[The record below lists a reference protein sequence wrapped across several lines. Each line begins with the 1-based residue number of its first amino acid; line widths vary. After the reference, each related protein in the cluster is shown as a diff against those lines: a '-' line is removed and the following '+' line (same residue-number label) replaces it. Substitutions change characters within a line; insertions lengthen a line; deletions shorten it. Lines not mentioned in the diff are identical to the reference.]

1 MEVDTQVLPILPLE
15 RAVILPHMAVTISL
29 ESSEAKEALAAAR
42 AEQGLVLVVPR
53 INGKYAR
60 VGTIAKIEDT
70 GRLPN
75 GSEVVVI
82 RGLNRGTI
90 GAGVPGT
97 GTALRVQVEPVSD
110 DNPSQRAIQLSREYK
125 AIVES
130 LLEQQGASDAS
141 RFLRGMSDP
150 GQIADTAG
158 YSPLLS
164 PEQKVEVLETIDV
177 EQRLDKVIA

>member
-15 RAVILPHMAVTISL
+15 RAVILPHMAVTLAI
-29 ESSEAKEALAAAR
+29 ESSEANQALEAAR
-42 AEQGLVLVVPR
+42 AEGGVVLVVPK

-82 RGLNRGTI
+82 RGIQRGII
-90 GAGVPGT
+90 GAGVPDGP
-97 GTALRVQVEPVSD
+97 ALHVQVEPAPD
-110 DNPSQRAIQLSREYK
+110 DNPTPRARELAKEYK

-130 LLEQQGASDAS
+130 LLEQGGASDAA

-150 GQIADTAG
+150 GQLADTAG
-158 YSPLLS
+158 YSPVLT
-164 PEQKVEVLETIDV
+164 PEQKVEVLETTDL
-177 EQRLDKVIA
+177 EQRF

>member
-15 RAVILPHMAVTISL
+15 RAVILPHMAVTLSM

-42 AEQGLVLVVPR
+42 AEAGLVLIVPR
-53 INGKYAR
+53 INGVYAR

-82 RGLNRGTI
+82 RGLNRGII
-90 GAGVPGT
+90 GAGVPGA
-97 GTALRVQVEPVSD
+97 GGVLRVEVEPVSD
-110 DNPSQRAIQLSREYK
+110 DSPSPRAYELAREYK
-125 AIVES
+125 AIIEN

-141 RFLRGMSDP
+141 RFLRGMS
-150 GQIADTAG
+150 
-158 YSPLLS
+158 
-164 PEQKVEVLETIDV
+164 
-177 EQRLDKVIA
+177 